1 MIFTSSGRPTVQL
14 YRSSKILFFTFSDVR
29 EPRYF
34 KDKGE
39 GKPLTL
45 PSPLAAAPTWLSPQN
60 SLGNLAYRALTAHP
74 AGLAQKELTP

>member
-1 MIFTSSGRPTVQL
+1 M
-14 YRSSKILFFTFSDVR
+14 FFTFSDVR

-60 SLGNLAYRALTAHP
+60 SLGNLAYRALTSHP